1 MGYMSTSKSN
11 VDWRE
16 AARLATEDNLSNYK
30 IAEKFGVNE
39 STIRRGLA
47 TMNVTRHL
55 LLTDPAVTE
64 RMKLELDKPIILPLA
79 EQYAITADWHIPLY
93 DPEYANQFIM
103 DARSRGVK
111 KLVLAGDFF
120 NFDALSQY
128 YPKQDSAGLE
138 VELAEAELV
147 MRTLLE
153 TFDEIIYVWGN
164 HDARLH
170 KALGFTIQFRE
181 AMKLTFGALG
191 QEALSRIQFTN
202 LDHVWI
208 GDEGENRWYVCHP
221 GNYTRVPL
229 STARTLTTKYNSNVI
244 TAHSHHCAVGY
255 GIDGSRVV
263 AEIGGLFDRHKTA
276 YLQRSTTFPTWAQG
290 YAFLEAGRLIVRSP
304 GWDVG

>member
-1 MGYMSTSKSN
+1 MANKSD

-30 IAEKFGVNE
+30 IAERFGVNE

-47 TMNVTRHL
+47 TMHIKRHL
-55 LLTDPAVTE
+55 VPADPTVTE
-64 RMKLELDKPIILPLA
+64 RLNIQIDTPIVLPLA

-93 DPEYANQFIM
+93 DPAYVNTFIA
-103 DARSRGVK
+103 DARSRGVRQ
-111 KLVLAGDFF
+111 LILAGDFF

-128 YPKQDSAGLE
+128 YPKQDGAGLE
-138 VELAEAELV
+138 GELGEAEMV
-147 MRTLLE
+147 MRILLE
-153 TFDEIIYVWGN
+153 SFDNIYYLWGN

-181 AMKLTFGALG
+181 AMKLTFGSLG
-191 QEALSRIQFTN
+191 AEALKRVTFTN
-202 LDHVWI
+202 LDHMWF
-208 GDEGENRWYVCHP
+208 GEEGEARWYVCHP
-221 GNYTRVPL
+221 GSYTRVPL
-229 STARTLTTKYNSNVI
+229 STARTLATKYNASVI

-255 GIDGSRVV
+255 SIDGTRVV
-263 AEIGGLFDRHKTA
+263 AEIGGLFDRHKTG

-304 GWDVG
+304 GWEVG